1 MRRFLNLSAIVTLCV
16 GVAMAPATAS
26 AQTDASS
33 ALFQALSSTLSLGT
47 HREASR
53 LPTVS
58 LDPTGDATV
67 VFAIRGEGDDAQAT
81 RAGALSD
88 TLTVL
93 RTVYQS
99 PEAAQVQMLTVL
111 GTFPFKST
119 KGRAVRESPVLRA
132 VLSAETASQL
142 DWASLTPES
151 VAAAVDTWWLQGAF
165 ANTGNE
171 PVDPPREPTPLDIAQ
186 AHLDETLTALAA
198 GDVPIARSQFKQFFD
213 VWDDLDAE
221 VSERFPAQY
230 YALDTEL
237 DRAEIAILHSQPA
250 DLGAAQEALHKLRGY
265 LVEISGLFD

>member
-1 MRRFLNLSAIVTLCV
+1 MRRFLNLSAIVTLCL
-16 GVAMAPATAS
+16 GVAVAPATAS

-53 LPTVS
+53 LPTVR

-67 VFAIRGEGDDAQAT
+67 VFAIRGEGDDAHAT

-93 RTVYQS
+93 RTVYHS

-132 VLSAETASQL
+132 VLTAETASQL
-142 DWASLTPES
+142 DWASLTPEG

-165 ANTGNE
+165 ANAGNE
-171 PVDPPREPTPLDIAQ
+171 QVDPLPEPTPFDIAL

-221 VSERFPAQY
+221 VSERFPAHY
-230 YALDTEL
+230 DALDTEL
-237 DRAEIAILHSQPA
+237 DRGEIAILHSQPA
-250 DLGAAQEALHKLRGY
+250 DLAAAQDALQKLRGY
-265 LVEISGLFD
+265 LVEISTLSA